1 MTSVFG
7 FFFGRLDEGRRFTK
21 IVNVPTGITS
31 VTARKFRVKL
41 VSPPPQDPDEDSLY
55 AEVSAII
62 RGAEHAIERVIY
74 SEYQDYHDLKQVPQL
89 PENFCEGNV
98 RGKKV
103 DLYACLPEYEVCDE
117 DWEAEPL
124 EISPPVSSVGFLV
137 EIDLIICDL
146 PVGTSIRGVV
156 ALSDR

>member
-7 FFFGRLDEGRRFTK
+7 FFFGGLDERHQFTK
-21 IVNVPTGITS
+21 TVNVPTGVTS

-41 VSPPPQDPDEDSLY
+41 VNPPPQSPNGDSLY
-55 AEVSAII
+55 AEVSASI
-62 RGAEHAIERVIY
+62 RGAERAIERVIY
-74 SEYQDYHDLKQVPQL
+74 SEYQDYHDLRQVPQL

-98 RGKKV
+98 RGEKV

-124 EISPPVSSVGFLV
+124 DISPPVSSVGFLV
-137 EIDLIICDL
+137 EIHLTIPDL
-146 PVGTSIRGVV
+146 PAGTSIKGAV
-156 ALSDR
+156 ALSDT